1 MQKITYKV
9 LDIRGDYAILID
21 ENNIENTVAMALLP
35 IQIDIGDN
43 VLYENLTYT
52 II

>member
-1 MQKITYKV
+1 MEKVIYKV

-21 ENNIENTVAMALLP
+21 EKNIQNTVAMALLP
-35 IQIDIGDN
+35 IQIDVGDT
-43 VLYENLTYT
+43 VEYENLTYT